1 MQELNINTMTVE
13 QYNLPDGANLIL
25 LVQAS
30 FTWDAT
36 LKGSDIKVDDDYSNC
51 FSKAL
56 ITYHFP

>member
-1 MQELNINTMTVE
+1 MTVE

-36 LKGSDIKVDDDYSNC
+36 LKGSDIKVDDDYYYSN
-51 FSKAL
+51 
-56 ITYHFP
+56 